1 MHSQH
6 PPGVPS
12 ALDRQPS
19 RVPTPGR
26 PGLFSAGRRT
36 LACWTLAPAVW
47 AISALPALAQVVRIG
62 NQDDPLAPIMPVSL
76 VPSFKDYPVAAV
88 MASLLCLI
96 VVIMTIYGIRHF
108 LFTMNRLTGVQR
120 HPYIDIAV
128 ARWPM
133 VTVFIAAHNEE
144 KVIAGCIEA
153 LLNTDYPED
162 RLKIIPV
169 NDRSKDRTGRIID
182 SYVARFPTRISPFH
196 RTEGKAGK
204 SAALKDA
211 LAFADGDIAIIFD
224 ADYVPGRGLL
234 KQLVAPFFDPE
245 IGAVMGRV
253 VPVNSGANLLTRML
267 DLERSA
273 GYQVDQQARMNMNL
287 LPQYGGT
294 VGGVRLSAVAAVGG
308 WHDDTLAEDT
318 DITFRLMF
326 NGWKT
331 AYTNRSECYEEVPEE
346 WRVRIKQVTR
356 WAKGHN
362 QVLARYWW
370 KFATSRYLT
379 LGQRVDGLLLL
390 FVFVIPVVM
399 LTGWALALGL
409 YFLNAGSLLSSLI
422 PIFALMIYGTLGNFA
437 AFFEIVVA
445 VLIDGN
451 RRRLRLLPFNLL
463 GFFVSLFAI
472 SGAVWSLMA
481 DAVFKRE
488 MVWEKTIRYRADAK
502 K

>member
-1 MHSQH
+1 MPTIHS
-6 PPGVPS
+6 GYS
-12 ALDRQPS
+12 LKN
-19 RVPTPGR
+19 
-26 PGLFSAGRRT
+26 
-36 LACWTLAPAVW
+36 LARAAPVLLS
-47 AISALPALAQVVRIG
+47 IPLLGPLPALAQVTATGALI
-62 NQDDPLAPIMPVSL
+62 
-76 VPSFKDYPVAAV
+76 PSFKDYPAAAV
-88 MASLLCLI
+88 MASLLFVI
-96 VVIMTIYGIRHF
+96 VIIMMLYGVRHF
-108 LFTMNRLTGVQR
+108 MFTINRLTGVQR

-133 VTVFIAAHNEE
+133 ITVFIAAHNEE

-153 LLNTDYPED
+153 LLNTDYPAD

-169 NDRSKDRTGRIID
+169 NDRSADGTGAIID
-182 SYVARFPTRISPFH
+182 SYVARFPSRMSPFH
-196 RTEGKAGK
+196 RSSGKAGK

-211 LAFADGDIAIIFD
+211 LQYAEGDIAIIFD

-245 IGAVMGRV
+245 VGAVMGRV

-273 GYQVDQQARMNMNL
+273 GYQVDQQARMNLNL

-331 AYTNRSECYEEVPEE
+331 VYTNRSECYEEVPED
-346 WRVRIKQVTR
+346 WAVRIKQVSR

-362 QVLARYWW
+362 QVMARYWW
-370 KFATSRYLT
+370 QFATSSYLT
-379 LGQRVDGLLLL
+379 LSQRVDGLLLL
-390 FVFVIPVVM
+390 FVFVIPLVM
-399 LTGWALALGL
+399 LTGWFLALGL
-409 YFLNAGSLLSSLI
+409 YFLNAGSLLSELL

-451 RRRLRLLPFNLL
+451 RKRLRLLPFNML
-463 GFFVSLFAI
+463 GFLVSLFAI
-472 SGAVWSLMA
+472 SGAVWSLII
-481 DAVFKRE
+481 DRIFKRE
-488 MVWEKTIRYRADAK
+488 MVWDKTIRYRAKAAE
-502 K
+502 

>member
-1 MHSQH
+1 MK
-6 PPGVPS
+6 
-12 ALDRQPS
+12 A
-19 RVPTPGR
+19 PTPAGWKTSRAR
-26 PGLFSAGRRT
+26 PRILVLLGAGLLSA
-36 LACWTLAPAVW
+36 
-47 AISALPALAQVVRIG
+47 
-62 NQDDPLAPIMPVSL
+62 MPVFAQTEGAGGL

-88 MASLLCLI
+88 MASALFLI
-96 VVIMTIYGIRHF
+96 VLTMMAYGVRHF
-108 LFTMNRLTGVQR
+108 MFTMNRLTGAQR

-128 ARWPM
+128 AHWPM
-133 VTVFIAAHNEE
+133 ITVYIAAHNEE

-153 LLNTDYPED
+153 LLNTDYPAD
-162 RLKIIPV
+162 RIKIIPV
-169 NDRSKDRTGRIID
+169 NDRSADTTGAIID
-182 SYVARFPTRISPFH
+182 SYVARFPSRISPFH
-196 RTEGKAGK
+196 RTTGKAGK

-211 LAFADGDIAIIFD
+211 LHFAEGDIAIIFD

-245 IGAVMGRV
+245 VGAVMGRV

-287 LPQYGGT
+287 MPQYGGT
-294 VGGVRLSAVAAVGG
+294 VGGVRLSAVEAVGG

-331 AYTNRSECYEEVPEE
+331 VYTNRSECYEEVPED
-346 WRVRIKQVTR
+346 WGVRIKQVTR

-362 QVLARYWW
+362 QVMARYWW
-370 KFATSRYLT
+370 QFATSSYLT
-379 LGQRVDGLLLL
+379 RGQRVDGLLLL
-390 FVFVIPVVM
+390 FVFVIPLVM
-399 LTGWALALGL
+399 LVGWLLALGL
-409 YFLNAGSLLSSLI
+409 YFLNAGSLLSTLI

-451 RRRLRLLPFNLL
+451 RRRLRLLPFNML
-463 GFFVSLFAI
+463 GFLVSLFAI
-472 SGAVWSLMA
+472 SGAVWSLLA
-481 DAVFKRE
+481 DRIFKRD
-488 MVWEKTIRYRADAK
+488 MVWEKTVRYRAKAAE
-502 K
+502 

>member
-1 MHSQH
+1 MPTVHSAY
-6 PPGVPS
+6 PLKNLARAAPV
-12 ALDRQPS
+12 ALSLLLLGP
-19 RVPTPGR
+19 
-26 PGLFSAGRRT
+26 
-36 LACWTLAPAVW
+36 
-47 AISALPALAQVVRIG
+47 LPALAQVTATGALI
-62 NQDDPLAPIMPVSL
+62 
-76 VPSFKDYPVAAV
+76 PSFKDYPAAAV
-88 MASLLCLI
+88 MASLLFVI
-96 VVIMTIYGIRHF
+96 VIIMMLYGVRHF
-108 LFTMNRLTGVQR
+108 MFTINRLTGVQR

-133 VTVFIAAHNEE
+133 ITVFIAAHNEE

-153 LLNTDYPED
+153 LLNTDYPAN

-169 NDRSKDRTGRIID
+169 NDRSADRTGAIID
-182 SYVARFPTRISPFH
+182 SYVARFPSRMSPFH
-196 RTEGKAGK
+196 RSSGKAGK

-211 LAFADGDIAIIFD
+211 LQYAEGDIAIIFD

-245 IGAVMGRV
+245 VGAVMGRV
-253 VPVNSGANLLTRML
+253 VPVNSGVNLLTRML

-273 GYQVDQQARMNMNL
+273 GYQVDQQARMNLNL

-294 VGGVRLSAVAAVGG
+294 VGGVRLSAVEAVGG

-331 AYTNRSECYEEVPEE
+331 VYTNRSECYEEVPED
-346 WRVRIKQVTR
+346 WGVRIKQVSR

-362 QVLARYWW
+362 QVMARYWW
-370 KFATSRYLT
+370 QFATSSYLT

-390 FVFVIPVVM
+390 FVFVIPLVM
-399 LTGWALALGL
+399 LTGWFLALGL
-409 YFLNAGSLLSSLI
+409 YFLNAGSLLSQLL

-451 RRRLRLLPFNLL
+451 RKRLRLLPFNML
-463 GFFVSLFAI
+463 GFLVSLFAI
-472 SGAVWSLMA
+472 SGAVWSLMI
-481 DAVFKRE
+481 DRIFKRE
-488 MVWEKTIRYRADAK
+488 MVWDKTIRYRAKAAE
-502 K
+502 